1 MLEQLGLGIVLSFQ
15 DNFTPQANN
24 AITSMLKLE
33 TQAEQMAGNVQ
44 KSLNNLQN
52 LMLSGFSLSQI
63 GDEFQKLGKTIIGVF
78 DGAFRSI
85 ANASSLMETYKAQFK
100 TVFGD
105 GAQKQMDWA
114 VKFAVQTPFEL
125 KDLISSMQKMGSQK
139 IDVSKMFKNSKGQ
152 DKAFMEYMGDLAT
165 RNMSA
170 NGGVEGMGIAISN
183 AWAGQLRSMEQ
194 RFDIAKQDL
203 SGLKAYAGKDQAKFM
218 EEFVKLADKYAP
230 NAMKNLEGTWA
241 QTMSNMD
248 DAWFNM
254 MFRLGDKDGGSDVF
268 GSMKKSLNTVSEL
281 LFEVSSNG
289 KMLGTLRG
297 IFQDLWQP
305 IDKLVNVLTGAVRE
319 LFKFAEAH
327 PQLTKLIAKFT
338 AITGVVLVAV
348 GAFMKLTGG
357 VMIFTTSL
365 VSAYANLKILSSLNL
380 GGELS
385 SIIQGFGTLGS
396 IVSSSILAV
405 GALGLAYKFNIG
417 GAREDIDNLI
427 DSFKKANSYKEKL
440 LNGDWMSASSLIA
453 QKDNSLANKIG
464 YLMAK
469 FEAMKLVA
477 QDAYNVVF
485 KGQSDVLRLFTENH
499 YEPVKAFGLENFHKT
514 ILGLF
519 EATKDF
525 FAYFKE
531 GLGVAYE
538 STKHVIGLI
547 MKPFIG
553 LKEVIFNMF
562 GKTTTE
568 GMSNFKEAMKDV
580 GIVAGSVLGTLV
592 GFKVVKGLTTVL
604 VSPFKALLSIL
615 GKVGK
620 KATSTFSKLNPAN
633 WYNKAS
639 MGKYQSIVTARSQV
653 SRMTGKNYSETE
665 FKAMGLGLTRSQ
677 RRAGYISQK
686 KSLEEATG
694 RHFSSKQ
701 LSAMG
706 IIKPANI
713 ITATTKSLRDSFNLV
728 GGVIKSKSN
737 LVDTNLSRN
746 PNSKYNIA
754 NMGAETRLNNE
765 LKDVFFA
772 GKKGYS
778 SGDSIEVKKRPIWM
792 DTMFGQRFSSVNA
805 QGVRTNLGVYGGTF
819 TKHKDDNQMRLATQ
833 IVKPLGMD
841 RSEFSTEKEY
851 RNYMK
856 SRVAPDKT
864 TGLKA
869 HSFFKNEDFNFRDKA
884 YDRVSR
890 RLGDYIGHGK
900 VGAGQFRKNKWMSEE
915 QKTSIDRRRHQAVL
929 GVLNNDQEE
938 LSKYS
943 NKNTR
948 KINDI
953 SSRVSHADNL
963 NKIEDTEVFAKRQN
977 FLSRALFGQKYY
989 TIGQRENGQLYERQ
1003 VARQGGLFNRPSQDN
1018 QPIINEPMRL
1028 STSLAQDA
1036 QLLKAKV
1043 NAGLTGMGLK
1053 MKDLGLNI
1061 YSKFQDTSAYTKL
1074 NSAFSSFKL
1083 GLKTIFNPNTYK
1095 LSNIKATLGSLK
1107 SKVPQ
1112 LASRANNI
1120 IKEVSQSIKS
1130 SNLPKNTFDRIKLGL
1145 GNMKANFVNI
1155 GKQLATDLG
1164 NVINYS
1170 KNLIKGTSFFNK
1182 VSSTGAYQHLSKAF
1196 SVLST
1201 SAKSTVLRLATS
1213 TREASNRIRSNLV
1226 SSNLFTGLI
1235 GAFRNLTKSTISYI
1249 ARLRAN
1255 VARATSSLNSRL
1267 NLGGMFRIAGGK
1279 LKGLGSSVRSRIP
1292 TSAINSIMLGAKT
1305 KLAGVKE
1312 YTSNSLT
1319 SFKQDTSLGRG
1330 ISSLGGWIAG
1340 SNTAKYFSNRVT
1352 GVKQGFTNFRGNI
1365 SNGITSRLPQIA
1377 PMIGMSSGLISK
1389 VGTGVVRGTG
1399 AVGRGIGALGKGAF
1413 KGVSLAGKGIGAVG
1427 RGIRGIGAGALG
1439 LVGGALGMLPQLA
1452 MIGMIGSAVV
1462 GGVKH
1467 RGANLNAKERD
1478 RLANKRGLK
1487 KTDNLGLGMAKISDD
1502 LSKFD
1507 FNKFWA
1513 NFKKS
1518 SHKMLPIFKDIFR
1531 DIIRIGKQAF
1541 PVIFKEG
1548 KRLAINFAK
1557 DFSNSLKNLPKTL
1570 GSLFNNLK
1578 PIVSSVWT
1586 EFKAKME
1593 KFIAEGLPKLTS
1605 GFKTVCSW
1613 VADNGIPLII
1623 KGFSS
1628 LVSFVGTTVIPAL
1641 LNGVGHFVNWVMST
1655 GIPTLLSGLG
1665 KIVASIVSHLPEILS
1680 AIIGLLG
1687 NILSEVAKLG
1697 LNIISQIPGWVA
1709 NLGSLIISGI
1719 KTALSGLGGVL
1730 SGLFRRA
1737 LSGALS
1743 ILPDVIETPVRNIL
1757 GIHHGGLYLSPDE
1770 HPAIIQEG
1778 ETILPK
1784 GKAERLDAMLEGRA
1798 YWQHNEREK
1807 LKPQVSL
1814 VQKKDKDSVKPT
1826 YIDKSSHVSIEKV
1839 ELKIVADKLSKSDA
1853 RKQALL
1859 IMEEFKRIQK
1869 ENNLRNST
1877 RKKEPVLV

>member
-63 GDEFQKLGKTIIGVF
+63 GDEFQKLGKTITGVF
-78 DGAFRSI
+78 EGAFKSI
-85 ANASSLMETYKAQFK
+85 ASASSQMETYKAQFK

-105 GAQKQMDWA
+105 EAQKQMDWA

-152 DKAFMEYMGDLAT
+152 EKAFMEYMGDLAT

-203 SGLKAYAGKDQAKFM
+203 SGLKEYAGKDQAKFM

-305 IDKLVNVLTGAVRE
+305 IDKLVNVLTSAVRE
-319 LFKFAEAH
+319 IFKFAEVH
-327 PQLTKLIAKFT
+327 PQLTKFIAKFT
-338 AITGVVLVAV
+338 AITGVVLIAV

-396 IVSSSILAV
+396 LVSSSVLAV

-417 GAREDIDNLI
+417 GAREDVNKLI
-427 DSFKKANSYKEKL
+427 DSFKNANSYKEKL
-440 LNGDWMSASSLIA
+440 LNGDWMSASSLLA
-453 QKDNSLANKIG
+453 HKNDNLANKLG

-477 QDAYNVVF
+477 KDSYNVVF
-485 KGQSDVLRLFTENH
+485 KGQSDVLKLFTENH
-499 YEPVKAFGLENFHKT
+499 FEPVKAFGLENFHKT

-519 EATKDF
+519 DATKSF
-525 FAYFKE
+525 IAYFKE

-538 STKHVIGLI
+538 STKHMLSLI
-547 MKPFIG
+547 IKPFIG
-553 LKEVIFNMF
+553 LKDVILNTF
-562 GKTTTE
+562 GKSTTE
-568 GMSNFKEAMKDV
+568 GMSNLKEIMKDV

-592 GFKVVKGLTTVL
+592 GFKVLKGLTTIL

-620 KATSTFSKLNPAN
+620 KVTSTFSKLNPTN

-639 MGKYQSIVTARSQV
+639 MSKYQSIVSARSQV
-653 SRMTGKNYSETE
+653 NRMTGRNFSESE
-665 FKAMGLGLTRSQ
+665 FRAMGLGLTRSQ
-677 RRAGYISQK
+677 RRASYISQK

-694 RHFSSKQ
+694 RHFSSRQ
-701 LSAMG
+701 LGAMG

-713 ITATTKSLRDSFNLV
+713 FTATAKSLRDSFNLI
-728 GGVIKSKSN
+728 GGVIKSRAN
-737 LVDTNLSRN
+737 LVSTNLSRN
-746 PNSKYNIA
+746 PNSKYNLA
-754 NMGAETRLNNE
+754 NMKAETRLNNE

-772 GKKGYS
+772 GRKGYS
-778 SGDSIEVKKRPIWM
+778 VEDSIEVRKRPIWM
-792 DTMFGQRFSSVNA
+792 DTLFGQRFSSVNS
-805 QGVRTNLGVYGGTF
+805 QGVRTNLGVYGGAL

-833 IVKPLGMD
+833 IVKPLGID
-841 RSEFSTEKEY
+841 RSEFSSEKEY

-856 SRVAPDKT
+856 SRVAPDRT

-869 HSFFKNEDFNFRDKA
+869 HSFFRNEDFNFRDKA

-900 VGAGQFRKNKWMSEE
+900 AGAGQFRKNQWMSEE
-915 QKTSIDRRRHQAVL
+915 QKANIDTRRHQAVL

-938 LSKYS
+938 LSKY
-943 NKNTR
+943 NNRNTR

-963 NKIEDTEVFAKRQN
+963 NKIEDNEVFAKRQN

-989 TIGQRENGQLYERQ
+989 TVGQRENGQLYERQ

-1043 NAGLTGMGLK
+1043 NAGLTSMGLK
-1053 MKDLGLNI
+1053 LKDLGQNI
-1061 YSKFQDTSAYTKL
+1061 YTKFQDTSAYTRL
-1074 NSAFSSFKL
+1074 SSAFIKFKS
-1083 GLKTIFNPNTYK
+1083 GLKVVFNPSTYK
-1095 LSNIKATLGSLK
+1095 LDNIKGILDNIK
-1107 SKVPQ
+1107 SRVPQ
-1112 LASRANNI
+1112 LATR
-1120 IKEVSQSIKS
+1120 VSNSLKGISQTIRS
-1130 SNLPKNTFDRIKLGL
+1130 SELPKNAFDRIKLGL
-1145 GNMKANFVNI
+1145 GNMKTNVINI
-1155 GKQLATDLG
+1155 GKQIASDLG
-1164 NVINYS
+1164 HVATYS
-1170 KNLIKGTSFFNK
+1170 KNLIKGTSFFGK
-1182 VSSTGAYQHLSKAF
+1182 ISSTGAYKHLSNAF
-1196 SVLST
+1196 GILGNTV
-1201 SAKSTVLRLATS
+1201 KSTVLKLATN
-1213 TREASNRIRSNLV
+1213 TREASTRIGSNFV
-1226 SSNLFTGLI
+1226 SSSIFTGLT
-1235 GAFRNLTKSTISYI
+1235 GAFSNLTRATISYI
-1249 ARLRAN
+1249 TRLRTSVTR
-1255 VARATSSLNSRL
+1255 VASSLNSKL
-1267 NLGGMFRIAGGK
+1267 NLRGIFRGVGGK
-1279 LKGLGSSVRSRIP
+1279 LKGLGSSIKGSLP
-1292 TSAINSIMLGAKT
+1292 MTFLANSMSGAKT
-1305 KLAGVKE
+1305 KLSSAKDYSVNAL
-1312 YTSNSLT
+1312 S
-1319 SFKQDTSLGRG
+1319 SFKQDTTLGRG
-1330 ISSLGGWIAG
+1330 FTKMGGIIAG
-1340 SNTAKYFSNRVT
+1340 SNTAKYFSSKLT
-1352 GVKQGFTNFRGNI
+1352 GFKQGYANLRGNM
-1365 SNGITSRLPQIA
+1365 STGIASRLPQFM
-1377 PMIGMSSGLISK
+1377 PTVGMGQGFLSRL
-1389 VGTGVVRGTG
+1389 GTGVVKGTG
-1399 AVGRGIGALGKGAF
+1399 AVGRGVGALGKGAF
-1413 KGVSLAGKGIGAVG
+1413 KGVSLAGRGIGAVG
-1427 RGIRGIGAGALG
+1427 RGVKGLGMGALG
-1439 LVGGALGMLPQLA
+1439 LVGGALGMIPQLA
-1452 MIGMIGSAVV
+1452 LIGMLGSAVV
-1462 GGVKH
+1462 GGVKN
-1467 RGANLNAKERD
+1467 RGASLSDKDRN
-1478 RLANKRGLK
+1478 RLASKRGLK

-1502 LSKFD
+1502 LSKFN

-1518 SHKMLPIFKDIFR
+1518 SHKMIPIFKDIFR
-1531 DIIRIGKQAF
+1531 DIVRIGKQAF

-1548 KRLAINFAK
+1548 KRLAVKFAK
-1557 DFSNSLKNLPKTL
+1557 DFSNSMKNLPKTL

-1578 PIVSSVWT
+1578 PIVGSVWT
-1586 EFKAKME
+1586 EFKARME
-1593 KFIAEGLPKLTS
+1593 KFLAEGLPKLTS
-1605 GFKTVCSW
+1605 GFKKVCSW
-1613 VADNGIPLII
+1613 VADNGIPLIV
-1623 KGFSS
+1623 KGFSN
-1628 LVSFVGTTVIPAL
+1628 LVSFVGTTVIPTL
-1641 LNGVGHFVNWVMST
+1641 LEGVGHFVNWVVST
-1655 GIPTLLSGLG
+1655 GIPTILTGLG
-1665 KIVASIVSHLPEILS
+1665 KIVSSIISHLPEILS
-1680 AIIGLLG
+1680 AIVGLLG
-1687 NILSEVAKLG
+1687 NILNEVAKLG

-1719 KTALSGLGGVL
+1719 QTALSGLGGVL

-1737 LSGALS
+1737 LGGALS
-1743 ILPDVIETPVRNIL
+1743 ILPDVIEKPVRNIL
-1757 GIHHGGLYLSPDE
+1757 GVHHGGLYLSPDE

-1798 YWQHNEREK
+1798 YWQQGEREK
-1807 LKPQVSL
+1807 PRPRVSL
-1814 VQKKDKDSVKPT
+1814 VQKTDKSSDKPT

-1839 ELKIVADKLSKSDA
+1839 EVKVVADKLSKSDA

-1877 RKKEPVLV
+1877 KKKEPVLV